1 MLSAKF
7 KYNAVAPDVLAHG
20 EGGLSLCPGKFR
32 RIDDLPQGHGGHGTV
47 GHLNAHNGNL
57 TGNGGDP
64 HAGGAQAQSNVIGAG
79 GELTEPHALVQL
91 HLVPGDAGTPGDI
104 DDVGINAEAGQGLIQ
119 PGGIF
124 PHFLGADGYDF
135 SMEFYNPDG
144 SSGMMCGNGGRC
156 IVAFSS
162 FLGLVPADGKVFRFV
177 AADGEHTGEIV
188 SSEGDVATVRLG
200 MIDCSEYHPV
210 LDGWFLNTGTR
221 HFVKFVDDVE
231 SLDIESEGKRY
242 RWDEKFAPLG
252 VNANFVQRL
261 ADGSLKVRTFEKG
274 VEAETLA
281 CGTGL
286 TACAIAS
293 WLDSHEG
300 SRETAASSWGS
311 VRVDLHA
318 VLILQLKLHSL
329 CVIAM
334 VIFLM
339 MV

>member
-1 MLSAKF
+1 MAVLYKYSGAGNDFVVLDGRSEDVGHYREAGVIRSLCSREDGFQAADGRIGADGLMILSA
-7 KYNAVAPDVLAHG
+7 
-20 EGGLSLCPGKFR
+20 
-32 RIDDLPQGHGGHGTV
+32 
-47 GHLNAHNGNL
+47 
-57 TGNGGDP
+57 
-64 HAGGAQAQSNVIGAG
+64 
-79 GELTEPHALVQL
+79 
-91 HLVPGDAGTPGDI
+91 
-104 DDVGINAEAGQGLIQ
+104 
-119 PGGIF
+119 
-124 PHFLGADGYDF
+124 ADGYDF

-200 MIDCSEYHPV
+200 MIDCSEYHSV

-293 WLDSHEG
+293 WLDSHED
-300 SRETAASSWGS
+300 SREATASSWGS
-311 VRVDLHA
+311 VHVALHA
-318 VLILQLKLHSL
+318 RIADLK
-329 CVIAM
+329 VDFKAPERADAAFKE
-334 VIFLM
+334 VFLTGPAEL
-339 MV
+339 VR

>member
-1 MLSAKF
+1 MAVLY
-7 KYNAVAPDVLAHG
+7 KYSGAGNDFVVLDGRSEDVGHYREAG
-20 EGGLSLCPGKFR
+20 VIRSLCSREDGF
-32 RIDDLPQGHGGHGTV
+32 
-47 GHLNAHNGNL
+47 
-57 TGNGGDP
+57 
-64 HAGGAQAQSNVIGAG
+64 QAADGRIGA
-79 GELTEPHALVQL
+79 
-91 HLVPGDAGTPGDI
+91 D
-104 DDVGINAEAGQGLIQ
+104 GLMI
-119 PGGIF
+119 
-124 PHFLGADGYDF
+124 LSVADGYDF

-188 SSEGDVATVRLG
+188 SSVGDVATVRLR
-200 MIDCSEYHPV
+200 MIDCSEYHSV

-293 WLDSHEG
+293 WLDSHED

-311 VRVDLHA
+311 IRVALHA
-318 VLILQLKLHSL
+318 RIADLK
-329 CVIAM
+329 VDFKAPERADAAFKE
-334 VIFLM
+334 VFLTGPAEL
-339 MV
+339 VR

>member
-1 MLSAKF
+1 MAVLY
-7 KYNAVAPDVLAHG
+7 KYSGAGNDFVVLDGRSEDVGHYREAG
-20 EGGLSLCPGKFR
+20 VIRSLCSRKDGF
-32 RIDDLPQGHGGHGTV
+32 
-47 GHLNAHNGNL
+47 
-57 TGNGGDP
+57 
-64 HAGGAQAQSNVIGAG
+64 QAADGRIGA
-79 GELTEPHALVQL
+79 
-91 HLVPGDAGTPGDI
+91 D
-104 DDVGINAEAGQGLIQ
+104 GLMI
-119 PGGIF
+119 
-124 PHFLGADGYDF
+124 LSGADGYDF

-200 MIDCSEYHPV
+200 MIDCSEYHSV

-261 ADGSLKVRTFEKG
+261 SDGSLKVRTFEKG

-300 SRETAASSWGS
+300 SRETAASSCGS
-311 VRVDLHA
+311 VRVALHA
-318 VLILQLKLHSL
+318 RIADLK
-329 CVIAM
+329 VDFKAPERADAAFKE
-334 VIFLM
+334 VFLTGPAEL
-339 MV
+339 VR

>member
-1 MLSAKF
+1 MAVLY
-7 KYNAVAPDVLAHG
+7 KYSGAGNDFVVLDGRSEDVGHYREAG
-20 EGGLSLCPGKFR
+20 VIRSLCSREDGF
-32 RIDDLPQGHGGHGTV
+32 
-47 GHLNAHNGNL
+47 
-57 TGNGGDP
+57 
-64 HAGGAQAQSNVIGAG
+64 QAADGRIGA
-79 GELTEPHALVQL
+79 
-91 HLVPGDAGTPGDI
+91 D
-104 DDVGINAEAGQGLIQ
+104 GLMI
-119 PGGIF
+119 
-124 PHFLGADGYDF
+124 LSGADGYDF

-231 SLDIESEGKRY
+231 SLDIESEGRRY

-300 SRETAASSWGS
+300 SRETEASSWGS
-311 VRVDLHA
+311 VCVALHA
-318 VLILQLKLHSL
+318 RIADLK
-329 CVIAM
+329 VDFKAPERADAAFKE
-334 VIFLM
+334 VFLTGPAEL
-339 MV
+339 VR

>member
-1 MLSAKF
+1 MAVLY
-7 KYNAVAPDVLAHG
+7 KYSGAGNDFVVLDGRSEDVGHYREAG
-20 EGGLSLCPGKFR
+20 VIRSLCSREDGF
-32 RIDDLPQGHGGHGTV
+32 
-47 GHLNAHNGNL
+47 
-57 TGNGGDP
+57 
-64 HAGGAQAQSNVIGAG
+64 QAADGRIGA
-79 GELTEPHALVQL
+79 
-91 HLVPGDAGTPGDI
+91 D
-104 DDVGINAEAGQGLIQ
+104 GLMI
-119 PGGIF
+119 
-124 PHFLGADGYDF
+124 LSCADGYDF

-200 MIDCSEYHPV
+200 MIDCSEYHSV

-311 VRVDLHA
+311 VRVALHA
-318 VLILQLKLHSL
+318 R
-329 CVIAM
+329 IADLM
-334 VIFLM
+334 VDFKAPERADAAFKEVFLTGPAEL
-339 MV
+339 VR

>member
-1 MLSAKF
+1 MAVLY
-7 KYNAVAPDVLAHG
+7 KYSGAGNDFVVLDGRSEDVGHYREAG
-20 EGGLSLCPGKFR
+20 VIRSLCSREDGF
-32 RIDDLPQGHGGHGTV
+32 
-47 GHLNAHNGNL
+47 
-57 TGNGGDP
+57 
-64 HAGGAQAQSNVIGAG
+64 QAADGRIGA
-79 GELTEPHALVQL
+79 
-91 HLVPGDAGTPGDI
+91 D
-104 DDVGINAEAGQGLIQ
+104 GLMI
-119 PGGIF
+119 
-124 PHFLGADGYDF
+124 LSCADGYDF

-200 MIDCSEYHPV
+200 MIDCSEYHSV

-231 SLDIESEGKRY
+231 SLDIESEGRRY
-242 RWDEKFAPLG
+242 RWDKEFAPLG

-293 WLDSHEG
+293 WLDSHED

-311 VRVDLHA
+311 VRVALHA
-318 VLILQLKLHSL
+318 RIADLK
-329 CVIAM
+329 VDFKAPERADAAFKE
-334 VIFLM
+334 VFLTGPAEL
-339 MV
+339 VR

>member
-1 MLSAKF
+1 MAVLY
-7 KYNAVAPDVLAHG
+7 KYSGAGNDFVVLDGRSEDVGHYREAG
-20 EGGLSLCPGKFR
+20 VIRSLCSREDGF
-32 RIDDLPQGHGGHGTV
+32 
-47 GHLNAHNGNL
+47 
-57 TGNGGDP
+57 
-64 HAGGAQAQSNVIGAG
+64 QAADGRIGA
-79 GELTEPHALVQL
+79 
-91 HLVPGDAGTPGDI
+91 D
-104 DDVGINAEAGQGLIQ
+104 GLMI
-119 PGGIF
+119 
-124 PHFLGADGYDF
+124 LSCADGYDF

-188 SSEGDVATVRLG
+188 SSEGDVSTVRLG
-200 MIDCSEYHPV
+200 MIDCSEYHSV

-231 SLDIESEGKRY
+231 SLNIESEGKRY

-293 WLDSHEG
+293 WLDSYED
-300 SRETAASSWGS
+300 SREAAFLWGS
-311 VRVDLHA
+311 VRVALHA
-318 VLILQLKLHSL
+318 RIADLK
-329 CVIAM
+329 VDFKAPERADAAFKE
-334 VIFLM
+334 VFLTGPAEL
-339 MV
+339 VR

>member
-1 MLSAKF
+1 MAVLY
-7 KYNAVAPDVLAHG
+7 KYSGAGNDFVVLDVPPEDVGHYREDG
-20 EGGLSLCPGKFR
+20 VIRSLCSRKDG
-32 RIDDLPQGHGGHGTV
+32 L
-47 GHLNAHNGNL
+47 
-57 TGNGGDP
+57 
-64 HAGGAQAQSNVIGAG
+64 QAADGRIGA
-79 GELTEPHALVQL
+79 
-91 HLVPGDAGTPGDI
+91 D
-104 DDVGINAEAGQGLIQ
+104 GLMIRS
-119 PGGIF
+119 
-124 PHFLGADGYDF
+124 GADGYDF

-300 SRETAASSWGS
+300 FRETAASSWGS

-318 VLILQLKLHSL
+318 RIADLK
-329 CVIAM
+329 VDFKAPERADAAFTE
-334 VIFLM
+334 VFLTGPAEL
-339 MV
+339 VR

>member
-1 MLSAKF
+1 MAVLYKYSGAGNDFVVLDGRSEDVGHYREAGVIRSLCSREDGFQAADGRIGADGLMILSA
-7 KYNAVAPDVLAHG
+7 
-20 EGGLSLCPGKFR
+20 
-32 RIDDLPQGHGGHGTV
+32 
-47 GHLNAHNGNL
+47 
-57 TGNGGDP
+57 
-64 HAGGAQAQSNVIGAG
+64 
-79 GELTEPHALVQL
+79 
-91 HLVPGDAGTPGDI
+91 
-104 DDVGINAEAGQGLIQ
+104 
-119 PGGIF
+119 
-124 PHFLGADGYDF
+124 ADGYDF

-200 MIDCSEYHPV
+200 MIDCSEYHSV

-242 RWDEKFAPLG
+242 RWNEKFAPLG
-252 VNANFVQRL
+252 VNANFVQSL

-311 VRVDLHA
+311 VRVALHA
-318 VLILQLKLHSL
+318 RIADLK
-329 CVIAM
+329 VDFKAPERADAAFKE
-334 VIFLM
+334 VFLTGPAEL
-339 MV
+339 VR

>member
-1 MLSAKF
+1 MAVLY
-7 KYNAVAPDVLAHG
+7 KYSGAGNDFVVLDGRSEDVGHYREAGVIRSLCSR
-20 EGGLSLCPGKFR
+20 EGGF
-32 RIDDLPQGHGGHGTV
+32 
-47 GHLNAHNGNL
+47 
-57 TGNGGDP
+57 
-64 HAGGAQAQSNVIGAG
+64 QAADGRIGA
-79 GELTEPHALVQL
+79 
-91 HLVPGDAGTPGDI
+91 D
-104 DDVGINAEAGQGLIQ
+104 GLMI
-119 PGGIF
+119 
-124 PHFLGADGYDF
+124 LSCADGYDF

-162 FLGLVPADGKVFRFV
+162 FLGLVPADGKVFRFF

-200 MIDCSEYHPV
+200 MIDCSEYHSV

-231 SLDIESEGKRY
+231 SLDIESEGKHY
-242 RWDEKFAPLG
+242 RWDKEFAPLG

-293 WLDSHEG
+293 WLDSHED

-311 VRVDLHA
+311 VRVALHA
-318 VLILQLKLHSL
+318 RIADLK
-329 CVIAM
+329 VDFKAPERADAAFKE
-334 VIFLM
+334 VFLTGPAEL
-339 MV
+339 VR

>member
-1 MLSAKF
+1 MAVLY
-7 KYNAVAPDVLAHG
+7 KYSGAGNDFVVLDGRSEDVGHYREAG
-20 EGGLSLCPGKFR
+20 VIRSLCSREDGFR
-32 RIDDLPQGHGGHGTV
+32 SADGR
-47 GHLNAHNGNL
+47 
-57 TGNGGDP
+57 
-64 HAGGAQAQSNVIGAG
+64 IGA
-79 GELTEPHALVQL
+79 
-91 HLVPGDAGTPGDI
+91 D
-104 DDVGINAEAGQGLIQ
+104 GLMI
-119 PGGIF
+119 
-124 PHFLGADGYDF
+124 LSCADGYDF

-200 MIDCSEYHPV
+200 MIDCSEYHSV

-311 VRVDLHA
+311 VRVALHA
-318 VLILQLKLHSL
+318 RIADLK
-329 CVIAM
+329 VDFKAPERADAAFKE
-334 VIFLM
+334 VFLTGPAEL
-339 MV
+339 VR

>member
-1 MLSAKF
+1 MAVLY
-7 KYNAVAPDVLAHG
+7 KYSGAGNDFVVLDGRSEDVGHYREAG
-20 EGGLSLCPGKFR
+20 VIRSLCSRKDGF
-32 RIDDLPQGHGGHGTV
+32 
-47 GHLNAHNGNL
+47 
-57 TGNGGDP
+57 
-64 HAGGAQAQSNVIGAG
+64 QAADGRIGA
-79 GELTEPHALVQL
+79 
-91 HLVPGDAGTPGDI
+91 D
-104 DDVGINAEAGQGLIQ
+104 GLMI
-119 PGGIF
+119 
-124 PHFLGADGYDF
+124 LSGADGYDF

-200 MIDCSEYHPV
+200 MIDCSEYHSV

-300 SRETAASSWGS
+300 SRETVASSWGS
-311 VRVDLHA
+311 VRVALHA
-318 VLILQLKLHSL
+318 RIADLK
-329 CVIAM
+329 VEFKAPERADAAFKE
-334 VIFLM
+334 VFLTGPAEL
-339 MV
+339 VR

>member
-1 MLSAKF
+1 MAVLY
-7 KYNAVAPDVLAHG
+7 KYSGAGNDFVVLDGRSEDVGHYREAG
-20 EGGLSLCPGKFR
+20 VIRSLCSREDGF
-32 RIDDLPQGHGGHGTV
+32 
-47 GHLNAHNGNL
+47 
-57 TGNGGDP
+57 
-64 HAGGAQAQSNVIGAG
+64 QAADGRIGA
-79 GELTEPHALVQL
+79 
-91 HLVPGDAGTPGDI
+91 D
-104 DDVGINAEAGQGLIQ
+104 GLMI
-119 PGGIF
+119 
-124 PHFLGADGYDF
+124 LSVADGYDF

-200 MIDCSEYHPV
+200 MIDCSEYHSV

-242 RWDEKFAPLG
+242 RWDEKFAPVG

-293 WLDSHEG
+293 WLDSHED

-311 VRVDLHA
+311 VRVALHA
-318 VLILQLKLHSL
+318 RIADLK
-329 CVIAM
+329 VDFKAPERADAAFKE
-334 VIFLM
+334 VFLTGPAEL
-339 MV
+339 VR

>member
-1 MLSAKF
+1 MAVLY
-7 KYNAVAPDVLAHG
+7 KYSGAGNDFVVLDGRSEDVGHYREAG
-20 EGGLSLCPGKFR
+20 VIRSLCSRKDGF
-32 RIDDLPQGHGGHGTV
+32 
-47 GHLNAHNGNL
+47 
-57 TGNGGDP
+57 
-64 HAGGAQAQSNVIGAG
+64 QAADGRIGA
-79 GELTEPHALVQL
+79 
-91 HLVPGDAGTPGDI
+91 D
-104 DDVGINAEAGQGLIQ
+104 GLMI
-119 PGGIF
+119 
-124 PHFLGADGYDF
+124 LSGADGYDF

-200 MIDCSEYHPV
+200 MIDCSEYNSV

-252 VNANFVQRL
+252 VNANFVQKL

-300 SRETAASSWGS
+300 PRETAASSCGS
-311 VRVDLHA
+311 VRVALHA
-318 VLILQLKLHSL
+318 RIADLK
-329 CVIAM
+329 VDFKAPERADAAFKE
-334 VIFLM
+334 VFLTGPAEL
-339 MV
+339 VR

>member
-1 MLSAKF
+1 MAVLY
-7 KYNAVAPDVLAHG
+7 KYSGAGNDFVVLDGRSEDVGHYREAG
-20 EGGLSLCPGKFR
+20 VIRSLCSREDGF
-32 RIDDLPQGHGGHGTV
+32 
-47 GHLNAHNGNL
+47 
-57 TGNGGDP
+57 
-64 HAGGAQAQSNVIGAG
+64 QAADGRIGA
-79 GELTEPHALVQL
+79 
-91 HLVPGDAGTPGDI
+91 D
-104 DDVGINAEAGQGLIQ
+104 GLMI
-119 PGGIF
+119 
-124 PHFLGADGYDF
+124 LSTADGYDF

-286 TACAIAS
+286 TACAIAF

-311 VRVDLHA
+311 VRVALHA
-318 VLILQLKLHSL
+318 RIADLK
-329 CVIAM
+329 VDFKAPERADAAFKE
-334 VIFLM
+334 VFLTGPAEL
-339 MV
+339 VR

>member
-1 MLSAKF
+1 MAVLY
-7 KYNAVAPDVLAHG
+7 KYSGAGNDFVVLDGRSEDVGHYREAG
-20 EGGLSLCPGKFR
+20 VIRSLCSRKDGF
-32 RIDDLPQGHGGHGTV
+32 
-47 GHLNAHNGNL
+47 
-57 TGNGGDP
+57 
-64 HAGGAQAQSNVIGAG
+64 QAADGRIGA
-79 GELTEPHALVQL
+79 
-91 HLVPGDAGTPGDI
+91 D
-104 DDVGINAEAGQGLIQ
+104 GLMI
-119 PGGIF
+119 
-124 PHFLGADGYDF
+124 LSDADGYDF

-311 VRVDLHA
+311 VRVALHA
-318 VLILQLKLHSL
+318 RIADLK
-329 CVIAM
+329 VDFKAPERADAAFKE
-334 VIFLM
+334 VFLTGPAEL
-339 MV
+339 VR

>member
-1 MLSAKF
+1 MAVLY
-7 KYNAVAPDVLAHG
+7 KYSGAGNDFVVLDGRSEDVGHYREAG
-20 EGGLSLCPGKFR
+20 VIRSLCSREDGF
-32 RIDDLPQGHGGHGTV
+32 
-47 GHLNAHNGNL
+47 
-57 TGNGGDP
+57 
-64 HAGGAQAQSNVIGAG
+64 QSADGRIGA
-79 GELTEPHALVQL
+79 
-91 HLVPGDAGTPGDI
+91 D
-104 DDVGINAEAGQGLIQ
+104 GLMI
-119 PGGIF
+119 
-124 PHFLGADGYDF
+124 LSCADGYDF

-200 MIDCSEYHPV
+200 MIDCSEYHSV

-311 VRVDLHA
+311 VRVALHA
-318 VLILQLKLHSL
+318 RIADLK
-329 CVIAM
+329 VDFKAPERADAAFKE
-334 VIFLM
+334 VFLTGPAEL
-339 MV
+339 VR

>member
-1 MLSAKF
+1 MAVLYKYSGAGNDFVVLDGRSEDVGHYREAGVIRSLCSRKDGFQAADGRIGADGLMILSA
-7 KYNAVAPDVLAHG
+7 
-20 EGGLSLCPGKFR
+20 
-32 RIDDLPQGHGGHGTV
+32 
-47 GHLNAHNGNL
+47 
-57 TGNGGDP
+57 
-64 HAGGAQAQSNVIGAG
+64 
-79 GELTEPHALVQL
+79 
-91 HLVPGDAGTPGDI
+91 
-104 DDVGINAEAGQGLIQ
+104 
-119 PGGIF
+119 
-124 PHFLGADGYDF
+124 ADGYDF
-135 SMEFYNPDG
+135 SIEFYNPVG

-200 MIDCSEYHPV
+200 MIDCSEYYSV

-231 SLDIESEGKRY
+231 SLDIESEGRRY

-293 WLDSHEG
+293 WLDLHEG

-318 VLILQLKLHSL
+318 RIADLK
-329 CVIAM
+329 VDFKAPERADAAFKE
-334 VIFLM
+334 VFLTGPAEL
-339 MV
+339 VR

>member
-1 MLSAKF
+1 MAVLY
-7 KYNAVAPDVLAHG
+7 KYSGAGNDFVVLDGRSEDVGHYREAG
-20 EGGLSLCPGKFR
+20 VIRSLCSREDGF
-32 RIDDLPQGHGGHGTV
+32 
-47 GHLNAHNGNL
+47 
-57 TGNGGDP
+57 
-64 HAGGAQAQSNVIGAG
+64 QAADGRIGA
-79 GELTEPHALVQL
+79 
-91 HLVPGDAGTPGDI
+91 D
-104 DDVGINAEAGQGLIQ
+104 GLMI
-119 PGGIF
+119 
-124 PHFLGADGYDF
+124 LSGADGYDF

-252 VNANFVQRL
+252 VNANFVQKL

-300 SRETAASSWGS
+300 SRETAASSCGS
-311 VRVDLHA
+311 VRVALHA
-318 VLILQLKLHSL
+318 RIADLK
-329 CVIAM
+329 VDFKAPERADAAFKE
-334 VIFLM
+334 VFLTGPAEL
-339 MV
+339 VR

>member
-1 MLSAKF
+1 MAVLYKYSGAGNDFVVLDGRSEDVGHYREAGVIRSLCSRKDGFQAADGRIGADGLMILSA
-7 KYNAVAPDVLAHG
+7 
-20 EGGLSLCPGKFR
+20 
-32 RIDDLPQGHGGHGTV
+32 
-47 GHLNAHNGNL
+47 
-57 TGNGGDP
+57 
-64 HAGGAQAQSNVIGAG
+64 
-79 GELTEPHALVQL
+79 
-91 HLVPGDAGTPGDI
+91 
-104 DDVGINAEAGQGLIQ
+104 
-119 PGGIF
+119 
-124 PHFLGADGYDF
+124 ADGYDF

-162 FLGLVPADGKVFRFV
+162 FLGLVPADRKVFRFV

-200 MIDCSEYHPV
+200 MIDCSEYYSV

-286 TACAIAS
+286 TACAIAC

-300 SRETAASSWGS
+300 SRETATSSWGS
-311 VRVDLHA
+311 VRVALHA
-318 VLILQLKLHSL
+318 RIADLKVDFKAPESADAAFKE
-329 CVIAM
+329 V
-334 VIFLM
+334 FLTGPAEL
-339 MV
+339 VR

>member
-1 MLSAKF
+1 MAVLY
-7 KYNAVAPDVLAHG
+7 KYSGAGNDFVVLDGRSEDVGHYREAG
-20 EGGLSLCPGKFR
+20 VIRSLCSRKDGF
-32 RIDDLPQGHGGHGTV
+32 
-47 GHLNAHNGNL
+47 
-57 TGNGGDP
+57 
-64 HAGGAQAQSNVIGAG
+64 QAADGRIGA
-79 GELTEPHALVQL
+79 
-91 HLVPGDAGTPGDI
+91 D
-104 DDVGINAEAGQGLIQ
+104 GLMI
-119 PGGIF
+119 
-124 PHFLGADGYDF
+124 LSDADGYDF

-200 MIDCSEYHPV
+200 MIDCSEYHSV
-210 LDGWFLNTGTR
+210 IDGWFLNTGTR

-252 VNANFVQRL
+252 VNANFVQKL

-311 VRVDLHA
+311 VRVALHA
-318 VLILQLKLHSL
+318 RIADLK
-329 CVIAM
+329 VDFKAPERADAAFKE
-334 VIFLM
+334 VFLTGPAEL
-339 MV
+339 VR

>member
-1 MLSAKF
+1 MAVLYKYSGAGNDFVVLDGRSEDVGHYRETGVIRSLCSREDGFQAADGRIGADGLMILSA
-7 KYNAVAPDVLAHG
+7 
-20 EGGLSLCPGKFR
+20 
-32 RIDDLPQGHGGHGTV
+32 
-47 GHLNAHNGNL
+47 
-57 TGNGGDP
+57 
-64 HAGGAQAQSNVIGAG
+64 
-79 GELTEPHALVQL
+79 
-91 HLVPGDAGTPGDI
+91 
-104 DDVGINAEAGQGLIQ
+104 
-119 PGGIF
+119 
-124 PHFLGADGYDF
+124 ADGYDF

-200 MIDCSEYHPV
+200 MIDCSEYHSV

-293 WLDSHEG
+293 WLDSHED
-300 SRETAASSWGS
+300 SRETSASSWGS
-311 VRVDLHA
+311 VRVALHA
-318 VLILQLKLHSL
+318 RIADLK
-329 CVIAM
+329 VDFTAPERADAAFKE
-334 VIFLM
+334 VFLTGPAEL
-339 MV
+339 VR

>member
-1 MLSAKF
+1 MAVLY
-7 KYNAVAPDVLAHG
+7 KYSGAGNDFVVLDGRSEDVGHYREAG
-20 EGGLSLCPGKFR
+20 VIRSLCSRKDGF
-32 RIDDLPQGHGGHGTV
+32 
-47 GHLNAHNGNL
+47 
-57 TGNGGDP
+57 
-64 HAGGAQAQSNVIGAG
+64 QAADGRIGA
-79 GELTEPHALVQL
+79 
-91 HLVPGDAGTPGDI
+91 D
-104 DDVGINAEAGQGLIQ
+104 GLMI
-119 PGGIF
+119 
-124 PHFLGADGYDF
+124 LSGADGYDF

-200 MIDCSEYHPV
+200 MIDCSEYHSV

-311 VRVDLHA
+311 VRVALHA
-318 VLILQLKLHSL
+318 RIADLKVDFKALERADAAFKE
-329 CVIAM
+329 V
-334 VIFLM
+334 FLTGPAEL
-339 MV
+339 VR

>member
-1 MLSAKF
+1 MAVLY
-7 KYNAVAPDVLAHG
+7 KYSGAGNDFVVLDGRSEDVGHYREAG
-20 EGGLSLCPGKFR
+20 VIRSLCSRKDGF
-32 RIDDLPQGHGGHGTV
+32 
-47 GHLNAHNGNL
+47 
-57 TGNGGDP
+57 
-64 HAGGAQAQSNVIGAG
+64 QAADGRIGA
-79 GELTEPHALVQL
+79 
-91 HLVPGDAGTPGDI
+91 D
-104 DDVGINAEAGQGLIQ
+104 GLMI
-119 PGGIF
+119 
-124 PHFLGADGYDF
+124 LSGADGYDF

-200 MIDCSEYHPV
+200 MIDCSEYHSV

-242 RWDEKFAPLG
+242 RWDEKFAPMG
-252 VNANFVQRL
+252 VNANFVQKL

-300 SRETAASSWGS
+300 FRETAASSCGS
-311 VRVDLHA
+311 VRVALHA
-318 VLILQLKLHSL
+318 RIADLK
-329 CVIAM
+329 VDFKAPERADAAFKE
-334 VIFLM
+334 VFLTGPAEL
-339 MV
+339 VR

>member
-1 MLSAKF
+1 MAVLY
-7 KYNAVAPDVLAHG
+7 KYSGAGNDFVVLDGRSEDVGHYREAG
-20 EGGLSLCPGKFR
+20 VIRSLCSREDGF
-32 RIDDLPQGHGGHGTV
+32 
-47 GHLNAHNGNL
+47 
-57 TGNGGDP
+57 
-64 HAGGAQAQSNVIGAG
+64 QAADGRIGA
-79 GELTEPHALVQL
+79 
-91 HLVPGDAGTPGDI
+91 D
-104 DDVGINAEAGQGLIQ
+104 GLMI
-119 PGGIF
+119 
-124 PHFLGADGYDF
+124 LSCADGYDF

-252 VNANFVQRL
+252 VNANFVQKL

-293 WLDSHEG
+293 WLDSHED
-300 SRETAASSWGS
+300 SRETASLWGS
-311 VRVDLHA
+311 VRVALHA
-318 VLILQLKLHSL
+318 RIADLK
-329 CVIAM
+329 VDFKAPERADAAFKE
-334 VIFLM
+334 VFLTGPAEL
-339 MV
+339 VR

>member
-1 MLSAKF
+1 MAVLYKYSGAGNDFVVLDGRSEDVGHYREAGVIRSLCSRKDGFQAADGRIGADGLMILSA
-7 KYNAVAPDVLAHG
+7 
-20 EGGLSLCPGKFR
+20 
-32 RIDDLPQGHGGHGTV
+32 
-47 GHLNAHNGNL
+47 
-57 TGNGGDP
+57 
-64 HAGGAQAQSNVIGAG
+64 
-79 GELTEPHALVQL
+79 
-91 HLVPGDAGTPGDI
+91 
-104 DDVGINAEAGQGLIQ
+104 
-119 PGGIF
+119 
-124 PHFLGADGYDF
+124 ADGYDF

-162 FLGLVPADGKVFRFV
+162 FLGLVPADGKLFRFV

-221 HFVKFVDDVE
+221 HFVKFVGDVE
-231 SLDIESEGKRY
+231 SLDIESEGRRY

-252 VNANFVQRL
+252 VNANFVQKL

-300 SRETAASSWGS
+300 SRETASLWGS
-311 VRVDLHA
+311 VRVALHA
-318 VLILQLKLHSL
+318 RIADLK
-329 CVIAM
+329 VDFKAPERADAAFKE
-334 VIFLM
+334 VFLTGPAEL
-339 MV
+339 VR

>member
-1 MLSAKF
+1 MAVLY
-7 KYNAVAPDVLAHG
+7 KYSGAGNDFVVLDGRSEDVGHYREAG
-20 EGGLSLCPGKFR
+20 VIRSLCSRKDGF
-32 RIDDLPQGHGGHGTV
+32 
-47 GHLNAHNGNL
+47 
-57 TGNGGDP
+57 
-64 HAGGAQAQSNVIGAG
+64 QAADGRIGA
-79 GELTEPHALVQL
+79 
-91 HLVPGDAGTPGDI
+91 D
-104 DDVGINAEAGQGLIQ
+104 GLMI
-119 PGGIF
+119 
-124 PHFLGADGYDF
+124 LSGADGYDF

-200 MIDCSEYHPV
+200 MIDCSEYHSV

-242 RWDEKFAPLG
+242 RWDEIFAPLG

-300 SRETAASSWGS
+300 SRETAASSCGS
-311 VRVDLHA
+311 VRVALHA
-318 VLILQLKLHSL
+318 RIADLK
-329 CVIAM
+329 VDFKAPERADAAFKE
-334 VIFLM
+334 VFLTGPAEL
-339 MV
+339 VR

>member
-1 MLSAKF
+1 MAVLY
-7 KYNAVAPDVLAHG
+7 KYSGAGNDFVVLDGRSEDVGHYREAG
-20 EGGLSLCPGKFR
+20 VIRSLCSREDGF
-32 RIDDLPQGHGGHGTV
+32 
-47 GHLNAHNGNL
+47 
-57 TGNGGDP
+57 
-64 HAGGAQAQSNVIGAG
+64 QAADGRIGA
-79 GELTEPHALVQL
+79 
-91 HLVPGDAGTPGDI
+91 D
-104 DDVGINAEAGQGLIQ
+104 GLMI
-119 PGGIF
+119 
-124 PHFLGADGYDF
+124 LSCADGYDF

-200 MIDCSEYHPV
+200 MIDCSEYHSV

-293 WLDSHEG
+293 WLDSHED

-311 VRVDLHA
+311 VRVALHA
-318 VLILQLKLHSL
+318 RIADLK
-329 CVIAM
+329 VDFKAPERADAAFKE
-334 VIFLM
+334 VFLTGPAEL
-339 MV
+339 VR

>member
-1 MLSAKF
+1 MAVLY
-7 KYNAVAPDVLAHG
+7 KYSGAGNDFVVLDGRSEDVGHYREAG
-20 EGGLSLCPGKFR
+20 VIRSLCSRKDGF
-32 RIDDLPQGHGGHGTV
+32 
-47 GHLNAHNGNL
+47 
-57 TGNGGDP
+57 
-64 HAGGAQAQSNVIGAG
+64 QAADGRIGA
-79 GELTEPHALVQL
+79 
-91 HLVPGDAGTPGDI
+91 D
-104 DDVGINAEAGQGLIQ
+104 GLMI
-119 PGGIF
+119 
-124 PHFLGADGYDF
+124 LSGADGYDF

-188 SSEGDVATVRLG
+188 SSEGDVVTVRLG
-200 MIDCSEYHPV
+200 MIDCSEYHSV

-221 HFVKFVDDVE
+221 HFVKFVEDVE
-231 SLDIESEGKRY
+231 SLDIESEGRRY

-311 VRVDLHA
+311 VRVALHA
-318 VLILQLKLHSL
+318 RIADLK
-329 CVIAM
+329 VDFKAPERADAAFKE
-334 VIFLM
+334 VFLTGPAEL
-339 MV
+339 VR

>member
-1 MLSAKF
+1 MAVLY
-7 KYNAVAPDVLAHG
+7 KYSGAGNDFVVLDGRSEDVGHYREAG
-20 EGGLSLCPGKFR
+20 VIRSLCSRKDGF
-32 RIDDLPQGHGGHGTV
+32 
-47 GHLNAHNGNL
+47 
-57 TGNGGDP
+57 
-64 HAGGAQAQSNVIGAG
+64 QAADGRIGA
-79 GELTEPHALVQL
+79 
-91 HLVPGDAGTPGDI
+91 D
-104 DDVGINAEAGQGLIQ
+104 GLMI
-119 PGGIF
+119 
-124 PHFLGADGYDF
+124 LSGADGYDF

-200 MIDCSEYHPV
+200 MIDCSEYHSV

-252 VNANFVQRL
+252 VNANFVQKL

-311 VRVDLHA
+311 VRVALHA
-318 VLILQLKLHSL
+318 RIADLK
-329 CVIAM
+329 VDFKAPERADAAFKE
-334 VIFLM
+334 VFLTGPAEL
-339 MV
+339 VR